1 MDGMILKDKNPQ
13 EQIDSFF
20 IIRNKDNYYELNVRT
35 NDEQLILKISEKENK
50 FIEYFEEELTI
61 TDIQNK
67 HKIFKSYSLFK
78 KFVDYIESQVES
90 NKLKILKINNESILI
105 RLKQEN
111 IEITIRKKKLDQE
124 SIIRNNVLFTFISSQ
139 FFRTFFTK
147 NQNRT

>member
-20 IIRNKDNYYELNVRT
+20 IIRNKDNHYELNVRT
-35 NDEQLILKISEKENK
+35 NDEQLILKVSEKENK

-67 HKIFKSYSLFK
+67 HKIFKSYPLFK
-78 KFVDYIESQVES
+78 KFVDYIKTQKEN

-105 RLKQEN
+105 RLGQ
-111 IEITIRKKKLDQE
+111 
-124 SIIRNNVLFTFISSQ
+124 
-139 FFRTFFTK
+139 
-147 NQNRT
+147 

>member
-1 MDGMILKDKNPQ
+1 MDHDEKLLKDKNPQ

-20 IIRNKDNYYELNVRT
+20 IMRNKDNHYELNVRT
-35 NDEQLILKISEKENK
+35 NGEQLILKVLEKENK

-105 RLKQEN
+105 RLGQEN
-111 IEITIRKKKLDQE
+111 IEFILKKKTFDKDAYQMLVELRDDQ
-124 SIIRNNVLFTFISSQ
+124 ITNHQ
-139 FFRTFFTK
+139 FFPEYRG
-147 NQNRT
+147 